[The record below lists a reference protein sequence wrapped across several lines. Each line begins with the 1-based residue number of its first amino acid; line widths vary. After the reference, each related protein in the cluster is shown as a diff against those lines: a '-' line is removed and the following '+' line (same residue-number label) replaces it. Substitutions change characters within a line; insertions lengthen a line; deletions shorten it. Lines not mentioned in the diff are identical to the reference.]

1 MAVNITKIK
10 RAKSESAK
18 QVTLADIARE
28 SNVSLST
35 VSLVLREKP
44 GFPDE
49 TRRRVL
55 DVAKA
60 LGYRSRNETDPS
72 AARHRGTKL
81 HTLGL
86 LVKSVADQPPN
97 VNPFY
102 SYVLAGIED
111 ACRRKHVNLLYS
123 TLPVDEHNIVVDT
136 PRLLRDELADGL
148 LLIGVFVDEN
158 LASLL
163 KELALPVLLVDAY
176 TGADRYDA
184 VLSDN
189 AHAAYVATQHLID
202 RGHRHIGLVGAGP
215 DAYPSIRERRAGYIQ
230 ALSDS
235 DITERYHAVCAP
247 DAREAAEAT
256 AALLTKHP
264 QITAIF
270 GCNDEVAI
278 AAMRRAQ
285 EMGRTVPR
293 DLSVVGFDDI
303 DMAAVVSPAL
313 TTMRVDRVG
322 MGRLAVQLLSYR
334 VEFPDSARVT
344 SVLDPRLIERKS
356 VAAPAKQEAKES
368 YRPG

>member
-10 RAKSESAK
+10 RARSESGK

-55 DVAKA
+55 EVAKA
-60 LGYRSRNETDPS
+60 LGYRFRNEIEPQ
-72 AARHRGTKL
+72 AVRNRGTKL

-86 LVKSVADQPPN
+86 LVKSIAEQPPN

-123 TLPVDEHNIVVDT
+123 TLPVDEHSIVVDT

-148 LLIGVFVDEN
+148 LLIGVFVDAN

-176 TGADRYDA
+176 IGSDQYDA
-184 VLSDN
+184 VLAEN
-189 AHAAYVATQHLID
+189 THAAKVAVQYLID
-202 RGHRHIGLVGAGP
+202 KGHRHIGLVGAGP
-215 DAYPSIRERRAGYIQ
+215 DAFPSIRERRVGYEQ
-230 ALSDS
+230 ALIDS
-235 DITERYHAVCAP
+235 GITARYYADCAL
-247 DAREAAEAT
+247 DAREAAGAT
-256 AALLTKHP
+256 AALLKKHP

-270 GCNDEVAI
+270 GCNDDVAI

-285 EMGRTVPR
+285 EIGRSVPR

-303 DMAAVVSPAL
+303 DVSSVISPAL

-344 SVLDPRLIERKS
+344 SVLSPRLIERQS
-356 VAAPAKQEAKES
+356 VAAPAK
-368 YRPG
+368 